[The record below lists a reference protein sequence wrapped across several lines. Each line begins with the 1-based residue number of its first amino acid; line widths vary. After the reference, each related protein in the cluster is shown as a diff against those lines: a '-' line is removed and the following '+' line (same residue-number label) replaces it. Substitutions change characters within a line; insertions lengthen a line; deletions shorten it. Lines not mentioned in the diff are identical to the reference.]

1 MPLITVECSQ
11 KLIIVAFKCSS
22 MAVTI
27 AVIPF
32 KISYLKYF
40 AMLVFTLCFAIAYLG
55 NSKSSRFQVFFKIV
69 VLRHFTNFTE
79 KLLWWSLFLIKLQAL
94 SKKRIWH
101 RCFLW
106 NLRNFYEQLFLQK
119 SSDGYFWNFFWK
131 RFVYFLLVTQYGI
144 YKIRLGDDIATIFT

>member
-1 MPLITVECSQ
+1 
-11 KLIIVAFKCSS
+11 

-79 KLLWWSLFLIKLQAL
+79 KLL
-94 SKKRIWH
+94 
-101 RCFLW
+101 
-106 NLRNFYEQLFLQK
+106 
-119 SSDGYFWNFFWK
+119 
-131 RFVYFLLVTQYGI
+131 
-144 YKIRLGDDIATIFT
+144 

>member
-22 MAVTI
+22 LAVTI

-79 KLLWWSLFLIKLQAL
+79 KLLWWSLFLIELQAL

-101 RCFLW
+101 RCFPVKFTKF
-106 NLRNFYEQLFLQK
+106 LRTTFFAEELRWLLLKLFLK
-119 SSDGYFWNFFWK
+119 E
-131 RFVYFLLVTQYGI
+131 VCLLPSGNAIWYI
-144 YKIRLGDDIATIFT
+144 

>member
-101 RCFLW
+101 RCFPVKFMKF
-106 NLRNFYEQLFLQK
+106 LRTTFFAEELRWLLLKLFLK
-119 SSDGYFWNFFWK
+119 E
-131 RFVYFLLVTQYGI
+131 VCLLPSGNAIWYI
-144 YKIRLGDDIATIFT
+144 

>member
-22 MAVTI
+22 LAVTI

-101 RCFLW
+101 RCFPVKFMKF
-106 NLRNFYEQLFLQK
+106 LRTTFFAEELRWLLLKLFLK
-119 SSDGYFWNFFWK
+119 E
-131 RFVYFLLVTQYGI
+131 VCLLPSGNAIWYI
-144 YKIRLGDDIATIFT
+144 